1 VTSIPN
7 DVPPPRISEYDRD
20 MAVKRLQQA
29 FIDGLLSRE
38 ELDDRLQV
46 VLTAKAH
53 GELGPA
59 LATLPEMS
67 AGRVLRLAAK
77 SGPIRRRGVWRVP
90 RVLKVESE
98 YGRVNL
104 DLSRA
109 IIEDPVVDIELLLR
123 FGRAKI
129 TLPDDAVVDLDDLRT
144 VWKPPVYETPRTDLG
159 GPKIRISGTMEYGRL
174 KIRHKRR

>member
-1 VTSIPN
+1 
-7 DVPPPRISEYDRD
+7 
-20 MAVKRLQQA
+20 LQQA

-144 VWKPPVYETPRTDLG
+144 V
-159 GPKIRISGTMEYGRL
+159 
-174 KIRHKRR
+174 